1 MRRRRE
7 EQAAAAPLFAGLTHP
22 DQASHRP
29 DVAWIKKHVP
39 VQGVAGELGLEI
51 YGGRR
56 ARCWRLENH
65 RNGDSDPSL
74 RFHERKNRVTCF
86 VCDMRGGYSN
96 IDLVMKVLKIEF
108 VDAVN
113 WIAQRFPVPDI
124 RPGRPIG
131 SHPPQPKPYRVGTSG
146 LDFEVLVRSGTFG
159 QFSPPERSILLT
171 LLAFKDAETGIT
183 TLSYRAIMR
192 YAGVGRPANVSNAL
206 KHLQKLHA
214 IQISQGPRV
223 VGITRE
229 CNTYRVTLEDPKFL
243 ELCNAVYRVTREEV
257 ERERNY
263 RSELR
268 AERAASNSNPKSR
281 KEAEE
286 SKDTC
291 TGLHLSSISELNSN
305 KAVPIW
311 NREIGVFAE
320 MESLHDALWMI
331 REREMMNRQD
341 TERRSCD

>member
-1 MRRRRE
+1 
-7 EQAAAAPLFAGLTHP
+7 
-22 DQASHRP
+22 
-29 DVAWIKKHVP
+29 V
-39 VQGVAGELGLEI
+39 GV
-51 YGGRR
+51 
-56 ARCWRLENH
+56 
-65 RNGDSDPSL
+65 S
-74 RFHERKNRVTCF
+74 
-86 VCDMRGGYSN
+86 
-96 IDLVMKVLKIEF
+96 
-108 VDAVN
+108 
-113 WIAQRFPVPDI
+113 
-124 RPGRPIG
+124 G
-131 SHPPQPKPYRVGTSG
+131 S
-146 LDFEVLVRSGTFG
+146 DFEVLVRSGTFG
-159 QFSPPERSILLT
+159 QFSPAERSILLT